1 MNALAQ
7 AGLRLSHPAWLTW
20 LRRELA
26 PFPGREPMTIRLV
39 VSVTIV
45 TMVSL
50 ALQVPQ
56 LAYSAFFVFFVTKE
70 NRVLTLF
77 TGAIMICGATV
88 ATALNLLLY

>member
-1 MNALAQ
+1 MNALAFD
-7 AGLRLSHPAWLTW
+7 RFKLSQPAWLVW

-39 VSVTIV
+39 VTVTIV

-56 LAYSAFFVFFVTKE
+56 LAFSAFFVFFVTKE
-70 NRVLTLF
+70 NRVLTSL
-77 TGAIMICGATV
+77 TGLIMICGQP
-88 ATALNLLLY
+88 LPPP